1 MQQRTMVSGS
11 LVLTPMHWQVTGMGQ
26 DKKLFD
32 SDSLTTNEKF
42 GSFSSLIIRVMKGN
56 NLEMQM
62 KYK

>member
-1 MQQRTMVSGS
+1 
-11 LVLTPMHWQVTGMGQ
+11 MGQ
-26 DKKLFD
+26 DKKLFY